1 MHPLNRLFS
10 DSKFHAFALL
20 LILGLSA
27 FLNTYNLNFPEFY
40 HADEA
45 KKIQF
50 VLSDQQDFRHP
61 ILMLQT
67 ARVINK
73 VVGLKDS
80 NRLIILCR
88 MISATWGVLIVL
100 LIYALSR
107 QGLDKNYALL
117 VALSVAVSPVLVI
130 HAHYF
135 KEDIIFTACS
145 LLSLICFLKLLRER
159 TTAATL
165 LWGLATGLA
174 LSAQYKGLLLIPL
187 YFLFPRA
194 LPDLDRTWFH
204 KKFRIGLAVMASV
217 FLLVNYP
224 LFLNWNIFFSGLTN
238 EVGHVVGG
246 HTLNVYPFQHWF
258 GFHLVNSLIPGMS
271 LVVTF
276 LALGGLAVTGW
287 RWKQAVVVDKLL
299 FVYTMVFYLV
309 HEISPMKTF
318 PDFMRYMIPIV
329 PAMIYFACKAIS
341 KISQWPQEYFRKAM
355 VHGVPWVLAGAVFL
369 VPLYDTWQLD
379 SHLIDDTRLQAQQ
392 WIDSAQGETWG
403 ERYTLGKDWKTRYL
417 TEVDISEARKSGVA
431 YLAVS
436 SFSYER
442 FFIGSQWSWQNK
454 DVYETHKKYMRLF
467 TYPYVEI
474 KPAYK
479 TFAFS
484 NPVIRIIDIRDP
496 QKSGEQGKES
506 GRRQLE

>member
-1 MHPLNRLFS
+1 MHPLNRLVP
-10 DSKFHAFALL
+10 DSKSHHFALL

-27 FLNTYNLNFPEFY
+27 FLNTYNINFPDFY

-45 KKIQF
+45 KKFQF
-50 VLSDQQDFRHP
+50 VLTDQQDFRHP

-67 ARVINK
+67 ARVLHK

-88 MISATWGVLIVL
+88 MISASLGVLIVF
-100 LIYALSR
+100 LIYRLSR
-107 QGLDKNYALL
+107 QGLGKNYALL
-117 VALSVAVSPVLVI
+117 AALTVAVSPILVV

-145 LLSLICFLKLLRER
+145 FLSLICFLKLLRER

-174 LSAQYKGLLLIPL
+174 LSAQYKGIFLALL
-187 YFLFPRA
+187 YFVFPRV
-194 LPDLDRTWFH
+194 LPDLDRTWFY
-204 KKFRIGLAVMASV
+204 KNFRIGLAVMASV

-224 LFLNWNIFFSGLTN
+224 LFLNANIFFSGFTN
-238 EVGHVVGG
+238 EVSHVVGG

-271 LVVTF
+271 LIVTL
-276 LALGGLAVTGW
+276 LALGGLAITVR
-287 RWKQAVVVDKLL
+287 RWKEAAVVDKLL
-299 FVYTMVFYLV
+299 FLYTMAFYFV

-341 KISQWPQEYFRKAM
+341 KISQWMQRYPAKTM
-355 VHGVPWVLAGAVFL
+355 VPGVPWVLAGAVVL
-369 VPLYDTWQLD
+369 VPAYDSWRLD
-379 SHLIDDTRLQAQQ
+379 SHLIDDTRLQARQ
-392 WIDSAQGETWG
+392 WIDAAQGETWG
-403 ERYTLGKDWKTRYL
+403 ERYTLGKDWKKRYL
-417 TEVDISEARKSGVA
+417 TEIDISEARNSGVA

-442 FFIGSQWSWQNK
+442 FFIGSQWSWQNQA
-454 DVYETHKKYMRLF
+454 VYETHKKYIRLF
-467 TYPYVEI
+467 SYPYVEI

-484 NPVIRIIDIRDP
+484 NPVIRIIDIRGP
-496 QKSGEQGKES
+496 QKNKEPGK
-506 GRRQLE
+506 